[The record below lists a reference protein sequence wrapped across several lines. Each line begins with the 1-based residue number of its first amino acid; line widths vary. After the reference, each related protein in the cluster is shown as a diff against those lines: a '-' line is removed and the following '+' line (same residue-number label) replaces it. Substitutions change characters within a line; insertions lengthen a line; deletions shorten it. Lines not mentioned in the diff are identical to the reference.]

1 MSVSVRV
8 RGEGDLTWISLIA
21 AASISVSA
29 PPLSGLQ
36 RTTAAP
42 LERRRSSSRP
52 SGAPASLPRS
62 AASLN
67 SSSPAAACGGA
78 VRGRLAGGGGGWCV
92 DAGAGGGA
100 PPSRRRSSASS
111 ASLTSE
117 ASCWI
122 GMTTPVR
129 CACSRVRATMKINT
143 QPRKVDAPLALR
155 RPLGSPDSLAP

>member
-1 MSVSVRV
+1 MEDV
-8 RGEGDLTWISLIA
+8 RGYTRLAFFSRFEFWISLIA

-29 PPLSGLQ
+29 PPLSGLHL
-36 RTTAAP
+36 TTAAP

-52 SGAPASLPRS
+52 SGATASLPRS

-67 SSSPAAACGGA
+67 SSSSAAACGGA
-78 VRGRLAGGGGGWCV
+78 VRGRLAGGGGWCV

-122 GMTTPVR
+122 GMPVR
-129 CACSRVRATMKINT
+129 CPYDARAVRVLRARHDENKQGTTI
-143 QPRKVDAPLALR
+143 R
-155 RPLGSPDSLAP
+155 R